1 MTHHQCGEMVETLKS
16 KSFQGTRKKKLTTK
30 SCTVRAVPPIFF
42 CLRRHFSF
50 FALQK
55 RVRWKLDF
63 YTVLKIFCLRR
74 HLYYFLL
81 RKKRSA
87 TPHRSSAEALVPRV
101 IEPQRALHWHARG
114 YREGACIQVQNHC
127 PIQIIFP
134 TSLGVPL
141 HFAAKN
147 ATRPKLQKVPRE
159 CSAPGFGTPF

>member
-16 KSFQGTRKKKLTTK
+16 KSFQGARKKKLTTK

-81 RKKRSA
+81 RKKEKCNASPFIGGSTGSTGYR
-87 TPHRSSAEALVPRV
+87 TPESTSLACTRLPRGSVYAGTKSLPHPNNIPNVFGGPLAFCSQKCNYTKAAKSSARV
-101 IEPQRALHWHARG
+101 
-114 YREGACIQVQNHC
+114 
-127 PIQIIFP
+127 
-134 TSLGVPL
+134 
-141 HFAAKN
+141 
-147 ATRPKLQKVPRE
+147 
-159 CSAPGFGTPF
+159 